1 MSTRQR
7 IPEDLADIAPG
18 PELSG
23 VLTGLDLSRLG
34 GFDCVEV
41 LKAQYRQLNHD
52 RARLMAAMVEVG
64 LADIGPDD
72 QPRRLSAP
80 TEFSPDE
87 VRAAL
92 VLTRRAAEAQFWTAH
107 DLCTRLPAVH
117 AAMAAGHCDEPR
129 ARILSEWTIDLS
141 DEQARAVCGRL
152 LPRVGELTTGQLI
165 EQIKKLA
172 IAVDPDW
179 ARRRYEQA
187 LAERKVIGHRNPDG
201 TANLS
206 GLNLPVD
213 RVAVAS
219 ARIDALAKAAKHAGS
234 PRSIDHLRA
243 ELFLGMTD
251 GTYTALDDPTILALL
266 LTTPDDT
273 DGLRDTASGDATD
286 QRPPADSPAGDSA
299 RADASPSG
307 ARNVAGDPG
316 AAEDASSRTTAP
328 DDGAGPAADPTDDPD
343 PTVVAGGPPR
353 GGIELRVRLST
364 LLGRDQHPGEIAG
377 WGPVHAELARDLIPT
392 LLRGQWRYAITDTHG
407 HLLHAGLTGAR
418 PTSQPTRTGRT
429 RDIVELQ
436 IPAAL
441 LDELTRDTTGLGP
454 WAPVLTDVT
463 RQHTEAE
470 AGADRFAGDAH
481 RRHPGAALRRHLQI
495 RDRTCIG
502 PGCRAPAHH
511 TDQDHTIDHAHG
523 GPTLDWN
530 LGGGCRHDHRLKSDG
545 GWMLTQPGPGHFR
558 WTSRL
563 GHTYQVHPE
572 PIIEPLPDP
581 IPRNRDPWPLI
592 TPSDDGWEHDQILED
607 PPPEPDPPPPQL
619 PHDPDHDPPPF

>member
-52 RARLMAAMVEVG
+52 RARLMATMVEVG
-64 LADIGPDD
+64 RCDIGPDD
-72 QPRRLSAP
+72 VVRRTAP
-80 TEFSPDE
+80 DEFSPDE

-92 VLTRRAAEAQFWTAH
+92 VLTRRAADAQFWTAY
-107 DLCTRLPAVH
+107 DLLTRLPEVH
-117 AAMAAGHCDEPR
+117 AAMAAGDCDEPR
-129 ARILSEWTIDLS
+129 ARILSDWTTDLS
-141 DEQARAVCGRL
+141 PEQVRAVCARL
-152 LPRVGELTTGQLI
+152 LPRIGELTTGQLI
-165 EQIKKLA
+165 DQIKKLA
-172 IAVDPDW
+172 IALDPDW

-187 LAERKVIGHRNPDG
+187 VAERKVLGHRNPDG
-201 TANLS
+201 SANLS

-213 RVAVAS
+213 RVAAAS
-219 ARIDALAKAAKHAGS
+219 ARIDTLAKAAKRAGI
-234 PRSIDHLRA
+234 PRPIDHLRA

-251 GTYTALDDPTILALL
+251 GTYTALDDATIIALL
-266 LTTPDDT
+266 LATGDDT
-273 DGLRDTASGDATD
+273 DVPTEGADGNTPEPTERVPEASAD
-286 QRPPADSPAGDSA
+286 PADDSDTDGVPDESATAAA
-299 RADASPSG
+299 RSG
-307 ARNVAGDPG
+307 QA
-316 AAEDASSRTTAP
+316 
-328 DDGAGPAADPTDDPD
+328 
-343 PTVVAGGPPR
+343 R

-392 LLRGQWRYAITDTHG
+392 LTRGQWRYAITDTHG

-418 PTSQPTRTGRT
+418 PTSQPTRTGRN

-545 GWMLTQPGPGHFR
+545 GWMLTQPEPGHFR